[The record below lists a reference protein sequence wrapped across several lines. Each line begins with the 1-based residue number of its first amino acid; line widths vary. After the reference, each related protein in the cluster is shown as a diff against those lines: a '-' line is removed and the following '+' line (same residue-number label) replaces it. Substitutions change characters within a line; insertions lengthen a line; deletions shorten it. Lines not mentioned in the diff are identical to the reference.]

1 MVTPSLEYYIH
12 IVNIGHLAISEV
24 KLMFREDSGMMAKLS
39 NLRRE
44 TFGLK
49 VKDEISDGVLRDL
62 VVTDVL
68 KSIDNRKVSIQFL
81 LQNQKLLLQI
91 LGYYSM
97 F

>member
-24 KLMFREDSGMMAKLS
+24 KLMFREDSGMLTKLA

-68 KSIDNRKVSIQFL
+68 KSIDNRKISMQFFCKIKSNYF
-81 LQNQKLLLQI
+81 Q
-91 LGYYSM
+91 

>member
-24 KLMFREDSGMMAKLS
+24 KLMFREDSGMIIKLS

-68 KSIDNRKVSIQFL
+68 KSIDNRKISIQFL
-81 LQNQKLLLQI
+81 LQNQK
-91 LGYYSM
+91 
-97 F
+97 

>member
-24 KLMFREDSGMMAKLS
+24 KLMFRQDSGMMAKLS

-68 KSIDNRKVSIQFL
+68 KSIDNRKISMQFL
-81 LQNQKLLLQI
+81 LQKQK
-91 LGYYSM
+91 
-97 F
+97 

>member
-68 KSIDNRKVSIQFL
+68 KSIDNRKISMQFL
-81 LQNQKLLLQI
+81 LQKQK
-91 LGYYSM
+91 
-97 F
+97 

>member
-24 KLMFREDSGMMAKLS
+24 KLMFSEDSGMMAKLS

-68 KSIDNRKVSIQFL
+68 KSIDNRKIFMQFL
-81 LQNQKLLLQI
+81 LQNQK
-91 LGYYSM
+91 
-97 F
+97 

>member
-68 KSIDNRKVSIQFL
+68 KSIDNRKISMQFL
-81 LQNQKLLLQI
+81 LQNQK
-91 LGYYSM
+91 
-97 F
+97 

>member
-24 KLMFREDSGMMAKLS
+24 KLMFREDSGLMAKLS

-68 KSIDNRKVSIQFL
+68 KSIDNRKISIQFL
-81 LQNQKLLLQI
+81 LQNQK
-91 LGYYSM
+91 
-97 F
+97 

>member
-44 TFGLK
+44 TFGLT
-49 VKDEISDGVLRDL
+49 VKDEIADGVLRDL

-68 KSIDNRKVSIQFL
+68 KSIDNRKIFMQFL
-81 LQNQKLLLQI
+81 LQNQK
-91 LGYYSM
+91 
-97 F
+97 

>member
-24 KLMFREDSGMMAKLS
+24 KLMFSEDSGMMAKLS

-81 LQNQKLLLQI
+81 LQNQK
-91 LGYYSM
+91 
-97 F
+97 

>member
-68 KSIDNRKVSIQFL
+68 KSIDNRKISIQFL
-81 LQNQKLLLQI
+81 LQNQK
-91 LGYYSM
+91 
-97 F
+97 

>member
-68 KSIDNRKVSIQFL
+68 KSIDNRKIFMQFL
-81 LQNQKLLLQI
+81 LQNQK
-91 LGYYSM
+91 
-97 F
+97 